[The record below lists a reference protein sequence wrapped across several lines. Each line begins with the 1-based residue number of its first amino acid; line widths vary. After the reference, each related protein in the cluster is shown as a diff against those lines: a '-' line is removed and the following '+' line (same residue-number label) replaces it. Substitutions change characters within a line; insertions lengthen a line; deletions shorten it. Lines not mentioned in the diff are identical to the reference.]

1 MVKRSKR
8 HTYTLKAGN
17 AEMIWT
23 PSRSVHCD
31 EASQRSLSTMM
42 VKSAHTS
49 TSADQ
54 SRYALTPFI
63 YSPFIDI
70 LEFSSVTRLPNMTVN
85 FPSLTCLHSV
95 TPEVSYLTN
104 SPLYIY
110 ESFRLSVRCPSFFP
124 PHKRNW
130 TTWWFEF
137 KEHPT

>member
-1 MVKRSKR
+1 MKLDGLKRPKR
-8 HTYTLKAGN
+8 HACTLKAGN

-31 EASQRSLSTMM
+31 EASLSTMM

-70 LEFSSVTRLPNMTVN
+70 LEFSSVTRLP
-85 FPSLTCLHSV
+85 
-95 TPEVSYLTN
+95 
-104 SPLYIY
+104 LYIRAVEY
-110 ESFRLSVRCPSFFP
+110 DCKYDCKFSFPHLP
-124 PHKRNW
+124 PLGDS
-130 TTWWFEF
+130 
-137 KEHPT
+137 